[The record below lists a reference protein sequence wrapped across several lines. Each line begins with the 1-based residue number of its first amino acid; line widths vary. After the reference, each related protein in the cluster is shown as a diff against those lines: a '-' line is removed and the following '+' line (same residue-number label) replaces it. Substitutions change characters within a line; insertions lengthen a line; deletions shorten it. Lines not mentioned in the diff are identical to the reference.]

1 MIRRGVADGDLLR
14 IGSGRPSRLSREL
27 AVTRAAERDRGREAC
42 RAAGEL
48 AVSRGLPVYRRRDE
62 YTG

>member
-14 IGSGRPSRLSREL
+14 IGCGRPSRLSR
-27 AVTRAAERDRGREAC
+27 
-42 RAAGEL
+42 EL